1 MSKEYESNSKR
12 LLNLNEINAKTII
25 SLASIGIAG
34 FVIRLFFVPF
44 NIPIILDG
52 TIYFWYGIDMSVLK
66 EFPVDYDL
74 TNNLWP
80 TILSV
85 FFSVFHS
92 NDYLDYMNLQR
103 TLSMVFSVL
112 TIVPVYLLCRRFFSS
127 PISLIGASLFAFE
140 PRVIHNSILGIT
152 EPMFVFVGATCIY
165 LFLSPKKNTV
175 LISFI
180 LVGILS
186 LIRYEGFLLVIP
198 MLIIFYFKFR
208 NESKILLNCFIAIS
222 LFMITIAPMT
232 IIKMETMGYDGIFSH
247 LGSGI
252 NVVSKTYTA
261 DDVNENKFFPVLGII
276 NFVKTIGWVLIPTFI
291 LFIPFGLFLFL
302 KKMDLKIKT
311 LIIMAVFS
319 AITAFYAYSR
329 GILDTRYFLILYPI
343 FIIVSL
349 YSINW
354 FNERYQKKYVMYLLI
369 AGLIISSFIFL
380 DIKTKDQYDTEAYE
394 IALKNADNLKV
405 INDLNPE
412 SAYYRIV
419 ALNEL
424 DHFPVLREEVAE
436 KIKLIRTDEYEIV
449 EDFIKQNEENGLT
462 HIIVDDRQNRKQF
475 LHDILINEDNYRYLT
490 KIYDSESDDYSYRVK
505 IFEVNYEKFKEMN
518 P

>member
-1 MSKEYESNSKR
+1 
-12 LLNLNEINAKTII
+12 
-25 SLASIGIAG
+25 
-34 FVIRLFFVPF
+34 
-44 NIPIILDG
+44 
-52 TIYFWYGIDMSVLK
+52 
-66 EFPVDYDL
+66 
-74 TNNLWP
+74 
-80 TILSV
+80 
-85 FFSVFHS
+85 
-92 NDYLDYMNLQR
+92 
-103 TLSMVFSVL
+103 
-112 TIVPVYLLCRRFFSS
+112 
-127 PISLIGASLFAFE
+127 
-140 PRVIHNSILGIT
+140 
-152 EPMFVFVGATCIY
+152 
-165 LFLSPKKNTV
+165 
-175 LISFI
+175 
-180 LVGILS
+180 
-186 LIRYEGFLLVIP
+186 
-198 MLIIFYFKFR
+198 
-208 NESKILLNCFIAIS
+208 
-222 LFMITIAPMT
+222 
-232 IIKMETMGYDGIFSH
+232 

-261 DDVNENKFFPVLGII
+261 DNVNENKFFPVLGII
-276 NFVKTIGWVLIPTFI
+276 NFVKTIGWVLIPTFV

-319 AITAFYAYSR
+319 AIAAFYAYSR

-380 DIKTKDQYDTEAYE
+380 DIKTKDQYETEAYE

-449 EDFIKQNEENGLT
+449 DDFIKQNEENGLT

-490 KIYDSESDDYSYRVK
+490 KIYDSESDNYSYRVK
-505 IFEVNYEKFKEMN
+505 IFEVNYEKFKEIN